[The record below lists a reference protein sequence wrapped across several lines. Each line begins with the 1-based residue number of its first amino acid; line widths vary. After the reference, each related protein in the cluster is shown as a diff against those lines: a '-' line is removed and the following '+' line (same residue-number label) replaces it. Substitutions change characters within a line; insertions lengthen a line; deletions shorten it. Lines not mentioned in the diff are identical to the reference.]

1 MRCEKTP
8 VLVEG
13 SAISTLTF
21 FFWILLFKKSSYSLF
36 QPLSC
41 NISSSAS
48 FQLFPIKVAI
58 DKLIE
63 KKYIHFKIYELLL
76 N

>member
-8 VLVEG
+8 VLVEV

-21 FFWILLFKKSSYSLF
+21 FFLILLIKKSSYSLF
-36 QPLSC
+36 LPLSC

-48 FQLFPIKVAI
+48 FQFFPIKVAI

-63 KKYIHFKIYELLL
+63 KKYL
-76 N
+76 